1 MEVGPP
7 VTLGPE
13 VVAPAQL
20 ESTALR
26 ALRASLQRPSPG
38 RRPVGAVPT
47 EPRLRRPVVDAAA
60 IPVRPP
66 ATPALEIGIDP
77 PRFGRRPSPGAII
90 TGRGPPPG
98 AETPEVAKTS
108 ARPRRKESLGPA
120 YRARRRLPSARKGCS
135 PPRRTRALTVL
146 GVPRAIVAPET
157 WPRAAATVAG
167 SSTPAS

>member
-7 VTLGPE
+7 VALGPG

-20 ESTALR
+20 ERTALR
-26 ALRASLQRPSPG
+26 ASRASLKRPPAG
-38 RRPVGAVPT
+38 RRPVGAVPA

-66 ATPALEIGIDP
+66 ATPALEIGVDP

-90 TGRGPPPG
+90 TGRGPPAG
-98 AETPEVAKTS
+98 AETPEIAKTP
-108 ARPRRKESLGPA
+108 ARARCKEPLGPA
-120 YRARRRLPSARKGCS
+120 HRARRCLPPARKGCS
-135 PPRRTRALTVL
+135 PPRRARALTVL

-167 SSTPAS
+167 SPPPAS